1 MERKE
6 QKNMQSYIAVDLET
20 TGLSP
25 VENEIIEIG
34 AVLVEDGKVKETFSE
49 LVKPSVMI
57 PAKITEIT
65 GIDDTMVADKKPVGE
80 VLERFLA
87 FAGDRP
93 LLGHNLKFDYSF
105 LKVNGEKIGKRINS
119 TGMDTLKIAK
129 QVLPELSS
137 RSLAS
142 LCEYYHVEN
151 ECAHRAYEDAKATA
165 EIFEKMKKQFQTAFP
180 EAFKPQQM
188 QYKIK
193 KQEPITIK
201 QKKYLLDLLKY
212 HKIKI
217 ETILEEDAV
226 SIDELTKSKASKL
239 IDYIILHYG
248 RMY

>member
-1 MERKE
+1 
-6 QKNMQSYIAVDLET
+6 MQSYIAVDLET

-25 VENEIIEIG
+25 VENEILEIG
-34 AVLVEDGKVKETFSE
+34 AVFVENGKIINTFSE
-49 LVKPSVMI
+49 LVKPTVKI
-57 PAKITEIT
+57 PPRITEIT
-65 GIDDTMVADKKPVGE
+65 GIYDNMVADKSPISE
-80 VLERFLA
+80 VLEQFLV

-105 LKVNGEKIGKRINS
+105 LKVSAEGLGKKIYPF
-119 TGMDTLKIAK
+119 GMDTLKIAK
-129 QVLPELSS
+129 QVLPDLSS

-142 LCEYYHVEN
+142 LCEYYQVEN
-151 ECAHRAYEDAKATA
+151 RRAHRAYEDAEATVK
-165 EIFEKMKKQFQTAFP
+165 IFEKMKAQFCTTFP
-180 EAFKPQQM
+180 EVFKPVEM

-217 ETILEEDAV
+217 ETVLDKNTA
-226 SIDELTKSKASKL
+226 SIDELTKSRASKI
-239 IDYIILHYG
+239 IDYIILNYG